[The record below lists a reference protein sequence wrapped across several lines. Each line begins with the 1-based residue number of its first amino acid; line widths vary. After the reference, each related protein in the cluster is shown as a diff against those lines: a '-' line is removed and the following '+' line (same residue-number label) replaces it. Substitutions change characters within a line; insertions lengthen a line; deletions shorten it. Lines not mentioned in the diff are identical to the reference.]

1 MPHPPLSFDKTFI
14 FIFGHYCCFLID
26 SFESEIAFRVSGITQ
41 VSKKMSCSN
50 CFKGTAQEG
59 APRGDETKFNG
70 RDTYVVEP
78 AINPD
83 SPSSSPQAI
92 KGIVVMLSD
101 AFGWKFT
108 NLRILADEIARKG
121 QFRVYLPDFF
131 DGREGPLWLLDV
143 MPKLELQGLWATLWK
158 P

>member
-1 MPHPPLSFDKTFI
+1 MLLFDYT
-14 FIFGHYCCFLID
+14 
-26 SFESEIAFRVSGITQ
+26 FESEIAFRASRIAQTLQ
-41 VSKKMSCSN
+41 KMSCSN
-50 CFKGTAQEG
+50 CFKGTAHEG
-59 APRGDETKFNG
+59 DPRGEETKFNG

-101 AFGWKFT
+101 AFGWQFT

-131 DGREGPLWLLDV
+131 DGHVAPLWLLDV
-143 MPKLELQGLWATLWK
+143 MPKLELPGFWATLWK